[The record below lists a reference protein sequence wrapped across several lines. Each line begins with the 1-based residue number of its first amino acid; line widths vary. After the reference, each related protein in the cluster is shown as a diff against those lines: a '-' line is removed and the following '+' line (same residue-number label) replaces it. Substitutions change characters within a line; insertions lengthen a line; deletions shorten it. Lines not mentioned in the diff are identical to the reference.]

1 MFVQREQDG
10 YEYCWIWCRLI
21 KVLDGQ
27 MVENVVSLGTM
38 CQFLCMMA
46 ANCLPMSEKEVI
58 MGRMLVSVC
67 GVRSDNR

>member
-1 MFVQREQDG
+1 MFVQSEQDG
-10 YEYCWIWCRLI
+10 YEYCWSWCRLI